1 MDEPNANDENA
12 IIADDDLNEVPEEV
26 ELPTDGFL
34 LSGTASL
41 LSIEDYKAI
50 FDNPH
55 PTANQWRDVAG
66 PNSCNVSAT
75 IDGARKALWD
85 QAQVEIKFVRGKVK
99 AALGMKDAT
108 IRNLWDL
115 ILGPM
120 ISLLEEK
127 IGLDKEH
134 LRKVIGTYTLAA
146 AYGLSK
152 TQVFSK
158 NSFVK
163 VDGLTTEQDYQDFW
177 NSVARCGCK
186 ESGKNEYVR
195 GLRPLWMDM
204 QHDLNETCRKLF
216 VEGFSGFM
224 RVLIDDD
231 KMHYNIEKADTQGLK
246 KSQHVRDNRKGF
258 VAHTACYTAS
268 GLPIGIEWERSGD
281 DTTAAATE
289 RLIRAQL
296 SPMSGQHDLPM
307 LANTEFCMDRGYC
320 LPSLLFDFLLPSG
333 ADILGTMKR
342 SPMFPFTYEQK
353 LTSSDKRQLIEKK
366 GFRNLFLK
374 KLRARDKDITGIAY
388 RDGKGGVTLALTTFE
403 QTRHWDLVL
412 ANPLHRENSEKE
424 LLWYTSICEES
435 YEDYK
440 ELFDNLP
447 VKALTVKQNTPEW
460 FLLRV
465 FSCTSSSSDLLILEL
480 KQILLDRTTSS
491 LLDQETSDALE
502 YVLDFV
508 HGKGWNQRAPILQ
521 APQQPQQ
528 QECEP
533 MSTSAEPTT
542 PLVENITPL
551 PENNE
556 NESLHD
562 VIETNIMLF
571 TSGMI
576 TDFEVELKSQVTS
589 YSLDDAVVK
598 IYLEKI
604 GI

>member
-12 IIADDDLNEVPEEV
+12 IIADDDLNEVPEEE

-41 LSIEDYKAI
+41 LSIEDYRAI

-412 ANPLHRENSEKE
+412 ANPLHRENSEQE

-447 VKALTVKQNTPEW
+447 VKALTVKQSRVVPFTCF
-460 FLLRV
+460 FLHFIFIRS
-465 FSCTSSSSDLLILEL
+465 FDS
-480 KQILLDRTTSS
+480 
-491 LLDQETSDALE
+491 
-502 YVLDFV
+502 
-508 HGKGWNQRAPILQ
+508 
-521 APQQPQQ
+521 
-528 QECEP
+528 
-533 MSTSAEPTT
+533 
-542 PLVENITPL
+542 
-551 PENNE
+551 
-556 NESLHD
+556 
-562 VIETNIMLF
+562 
-571 TSGMI
+571 
-576 TDFEVELKSQVTS
+576 
-589 YSLDDAVVK
+589 
-598 IYLEKI
+598 
-604 GI
+604 